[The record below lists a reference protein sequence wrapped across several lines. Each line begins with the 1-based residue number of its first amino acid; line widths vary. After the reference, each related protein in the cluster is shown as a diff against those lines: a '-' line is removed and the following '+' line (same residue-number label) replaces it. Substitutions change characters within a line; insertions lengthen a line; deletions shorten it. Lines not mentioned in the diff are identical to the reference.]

1 MTIALNGATVDTGP
15 AAPIA
20 PAPRAQAALLA
31 ALGASDPQAVSRQLL
46 PSAVAA
52 ATTLAALP
60 SRVPSVP
67 KPLVRA
73 PSSQLAAQ
81 FISQDTSLTA
91 DDLEIFAA
99 RQTLTQANVPGE
111 QVDDYLA
118 SLRIARGDVP
128 SVKQNPPAAT
138 SSLAPEKIEAAAR
151 EALATASTAQA
162 SAVTQTN
169 QHSGIASLNAGLPT
183 LVAPLLRRV
192 SITTIKGA
200 DAYQLAQGRIITSRS
215 VLVEQAAS

>member
-46 PSAVAA
+46 PNAVASA
-52 ATTLAALP
+52 ATLAALP
-60 SRVPSVP
+60 SSVPPVP

-81 FISQDTSLTA
+81 FISQDTSLSA
-91 DDLEIFAA
+91 DDLAIFATRPSLA
-99 RQTLTQANVPGE
+99 STTLPAE
-111 QVDDYLA
+111 QGDDYLA

-128 SVKQNPPAAT
+128 NVKQNLAT
-138 SSLAPEKIEAAAR
+138 ASSNRASEKIETATR

-162 SAVTQTN
+162 NAATQTN
-169 QHSGIASLNAGLPT
+169 QRSGIASLNAGLPT

-192 SITTIKGA
+192 SIATIKGA
-200 DAYQLAQGRIITSRS
+200 DAYQLAQGRIAAPRAP
-215 VLVEQAAS
+215 LEQSS

>member
-128 SVKQNPPAAT
+128 SVKQNPPAT
-138 SSLAPEKIEAAAR
+138 SNLAPEKIETAAR
-151 EALATASTAQA
+151 EALIATNAAQA
-162 SAVTQTN
+162 SAATQTN
-169 QHSGIASLNAGLPT
+169 QRNGIASLNAGLPT

-192 SITTIKGA
+192 NIATIKGA

-215 VLVEQAAS
+215 VLVEKAAS